1 VDGFGNSYITG
12 ETGSDSY
19 PQANASFQHSR
30 HGGLDA
36 FVTEITSDGSGLV
49 YSTFAGGGGDDS
61 GQAIAVDPAGYAYV
75 VGNSGSGDFPTTN
88 GAFQTGY
95 AGGDSDIFVLAYTPN
110 GRNLLFSTLLGT
122 HGTDQGNG
130 IALDNVDNVYI
141 TGDTNSDQFPV
152 TGGAVQNRRFGGFDA
167 VVAVLNPTG
176 GQLLYSTFL
185 GGSGDDFGYAI
196 ALDGN
201 ADIYLTGITSSSD
214 FPIVGAVQP
223 QPGGGSSDAFV
234 AKIGFGGSATFS
246 TGNAV
251 QPAIVRSPVPGR
263 FVAEE
268 ARVRSKKLAGVSP
281 FDGKSGRHR

>member
-1 VDGFGNSYITG
+1 M
-12 ETGSDSY
+12 
-19 PQANASFQHSR
+19 
-30 HGGLDA
+30 
-36 FVTEITSDGSGLV
+36 
-49 YSTFAGGGGDDS
+49 
-61 GQAIAVDPAGYAYV
+61 
-75 VGNSGSGDFPTTN
+75 
-88 GAFQTGY
+88 
-95 AGGDSDIFVLAYTPN
+95 
-110 GRNLLFSTLLGT
+110 FSTLLGS

-152 TGGAVQNRRFGGFDA
+152 TGDAVQTRRFGGFDA

-185 GGSGDDFGYAI
+185 GGTVDDFGYAI

-214 FPIVGAVQP
+214 FPTTQGAPQP

-234 AKIGFGGSATFS
+234 AKIGFGGSSTFS

-251 QPAIVRSPVPGR
+251 QPAIHRSLVPGR
-263 FVAEE
+263 FVSGE
-268 ARVRSKKLAGVSP
+268 ARPRSQKLAVSP
-281 FDGKSGRHR
+281 FDGKPGRHR